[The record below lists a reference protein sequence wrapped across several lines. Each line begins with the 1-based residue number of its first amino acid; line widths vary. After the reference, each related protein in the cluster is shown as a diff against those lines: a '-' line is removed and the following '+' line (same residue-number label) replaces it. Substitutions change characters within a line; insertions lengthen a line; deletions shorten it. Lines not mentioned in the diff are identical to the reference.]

1 MILKDLITDVLDA
14 ADGTEIGKFISK
26 KNPSIKSITRANK
39 DLTMTFPVMVSNT
52 VDPVSAQL
60 VARALERKFVTLTQM
75 LLSAISITSSKD
87 AIDHLKNVHANLDLS
102 SFFDVDDY
110 LAVSEESTA
119 MHIFDADTVKAVYEA
134 FRQERLRAK
143 PVNHLITRPQTPVRP
158 MKEEFGE
165 EYSDS
170 LLTSLGK
177 ARFAKA
183 IDNGEFDPLMK
194 QYGQGKSLGQASRD
208 RERQTRRELD
218 QANKQNADLKNQH
231 DAEIRSLNKKYDDRE
246 ARHHRFA
253 SRALD
258 RYNNLRKT
266 NSNLQSRIDAL
277 SAVRANNLA
286 KITKDQMDYKKAN
299 ELQPTLLQIQFIST
313 NDNNDPITVDAY
325 VGIKSKIY
333 CVDSADIA
341 NHIVSKRSYN
351 FSLYN
356 LIKATSGEIEFW
368 RDFVFAIKK
377 AKIDAVSNTN
387 RGSSS
392 KLWKVLE
399 RRALASKI
407 NRFMSLRNDATAI
420 TTLVVSAYDVEM
432 LRKMEDIDISNSRVA
447 RKLMDDYNLV
457 GIVIVDD
464 STESAKFIFDTG
476 DDEYE
481 PYTFKT
487 LKREDKMDYKQMI
500 QLLAGGR

>member
-1 MILKDLITDVLDA
+1 MILKDLITDVLDV
-14 ADGTEIGKFISK
+14 ADNSEIGKFISK

-39 DLTMTFPVMVSNT
+39 DLTMTFPVMASNT

-60 VARALERKFVTLTQM
+60 VSRALERKFVTLTQM

-87 AIDHLKNVHANLDLS
+87 AIDHLKNVHSNLDLS
-102 SFFDVDDY
+102 SLFDVDDY
-110 LAVSEESTA
+110 LAVSQEATA
-119 MHIFDADTVKAVYEA
+119 NHIFDAAEVKAVYEA
-134 FRQERLRAK
+134 FRQERLHAK
-143 PVNHLITRPQTPVRP
+143 PLNHLRESLMDDMMAKMRQDPNFNANVADAR
-158 MKEEFGE
+158 FNSL
-165 EYSDS
+165 SDED
-170 LLTSLGK
+170 K
-177 ARFAKA
+177 ARAVNLLNTDTATRNRDLTRQNRTLTQQLNDIERNEGRLRRNFTRT
-183 IDNGEFDPLMK
+183 
-194 QYGQGKSLGQASRD
+194 QAQSNRRIND
-208 RERQTRRELD
+208 LRQ
-218 QANKQNADLKNQH
+218 
-231 DAEIRSLNKKYDDRE
+231 
-246 ARHHRFA
+246 
-253 SRALD
+253 
-258 RYNNLRKT
+258 NNT
-266 NSNLQSRIDAL
+266 NLQARLDDIRNNT
-277 SAVRANNLA
+277 RAGLTKLA
-286 KITKDQMDYKKAN
+286 KDQDYKKAN

-325 VGIKSKIY
+325 VGIKTKIY

-377 AKIDAVSNTN
+377 AKIDAVSNTH

-432 LRKMEDIDISNSRVA
+432 LRKMEDIDISDSRVA

>member
-1 MILKDLITDVLDA
+1 MILKDLITDVLDV
-14 ADGTEIGKFISK
+14 ADNSEIGKFISK

-52 VDPVSAQL
+52 VDPASAQL
-60 VARALERKFVTLTQM
+60 VSRALERKFVTLTQM
-75 LLSAISITSSKD
+75 LLSAISITNSKD
-87 AIDHLKNVHANLDLS
+87 AIDHLKNIHANLDLT

-110 LAVSEESTA
+110 LAVSQEATA
-119 MHIFDADTVKAVYEA
+119 NHIFDATEVKAVYEA

-143 PVNHLITRPQTPVRP
+143 PINHLH
-158 MKEEFGE
+158 E
-165 EYSDS
+165 S
-170 LLTSLGK
+170 LMDDMM
-177 ARFAKA
+177 AQMRQ
-183 IDNGEFDPLMK
+183 DPNFNTAV
-194 QYGQGKSLGQASRD
+194 ASN
-208 RERQTRRELD
+208 T
-218 QANKQNADLKNQH
+218 
-231 DAEIRSLNKKYDDRE
+231 
-246 ARHHRFA
+246 F
-253 SRALD
+253 
-258 RYNNLRKT
+258 NNLSDDDKLRAVRMLDT
-266 NSNLQSRIDAL
+266 DTATRNRDLSNQNRDLNQRLRDIERNEGRMRRNFARTQAQSNRRINDLRQSNNNLQSRLDDIRNNT
-277 SAVRANNLA
+277 RAGLTKLA
-286 KITKDQMDYKKAN
+286 KDQDYKKAN

-325 VGIKSKIY
+325 VGIKTKIY

-377 AKIDAVSNTN
+377 AKIDAVSNTH

-407 NRFMSLRNDATAI
+407 NRFMSARNDATAI
-420 TTLVVSAYDVEM
+420 TTLMVSAYDVEM
-432 LRKMEDIDISNSRVA
+432 LRKMEDIDISDSRVA

-464 STESAKFIFDTG
+464 STESAKIIFDTG

-487 LKREDKMDYKQMI
+487 LKRDDKMDYKQMI
-500 QLLAGGR
+500 QLLAGGK

>member
-87 AIDHLKNVHANLDLS
+87 AIDHLKNIHANLDLS

-110 LAVSEESTA
+110 LAVSEEATT

-143 PVNHLITRPQTPVRP
+143 PINHLITKPQPPVRP

-165 EYSDS
+165 EYSDH
-170 LLTSLGK
+170 LLDFLGRGKMAKDLADGKYDFK
-177 ARFAKA
+177 AYA
-183 IDNGEFDPLMK
+183 
-194 QYGQGKSLGQASRD
+194 QGKSVLQQTTYAKHKAEHERDAAQQRANDNDERARRIVQAGSRRYNRMRNSRD
-208 RERQTRRELD
+208 AL
-218 QANKQNADLKNQH
+218 QARVDDL
-231 DAEIRSLNKKYDDRE
+231 
-246 ARHHRFA
+246 
-253 SRALD
+253 
-258 RYNNLRKT
+258 T
-266 NSNLQSRIDAL
+266 
-277 SAVRANNLA
+277 AVRANNLA
-286 KITKDQMDYKKAN
+286 RVTKDQMDYKKAN

>member
-1 MILKDLITDVLDA
+1 MILKDLITDVLDV
-14 ADGTEIGKFISK
+14 ADNSEIGKFISK

-39 DLTMTFPVMVSNT
+39 DLTMTFPVMASNT
-52 VDPVSAQL
+52 VDPASAQL
-60 VARALERKFVTLTQM
+60 VSRALERKFVTLTQM

-87 AIDHLKNVHANLDLS
+87 AIDHLKNVHSNLDLS
-102 SFFDVDDY
+102 SLFDVDDY
-110 LAVSEESTA
+110 LAVSQEATA
-119 MHIFDADTVKAVYEA
+119 NHIFDAAEIKAVYEA
-134 FRQERLRAK
+134 FRQERLHAK
-143 PVNHLITRPQTPVRP
+143 PLNHLHEFLSKDVTDAIASQPRYSGNLASRKFNDLSDEDKVRA
-158 MKEEFGE
+158 MNYYGSDTVSRNKEL
-165 EYSDS
+165 S
-170 LLTSLGK
+170 
-177 ARFAKA
+177 RQ
-183 IDNGEFDPLMK
+183 N
-194 QYGQGKSLGQASRD
+194 KSLAQQLKDIERD
-208 RERQTRRELD
+208 NSKLS
-218 QANKQNADLKNQH
+218 N
-231 DAEIRSLNKKYDDRE
+231 S
-246 ARHHRFA
+246 
-253 SRALD
+253 
-258 RYNNLRKT
+258 
-266 NSNLQSRIDAL
+266 NSNLQSRLDDI
-277 SAVRANNLA
+277 RNNARVGLVKLA
-286 KITKDQMDYKKAN
+286 KDQDYKKAN

-325 VGIKSKIY
+325 VGIKTKIY

-377 AKIDAVSNTN
+377 AKIDAVSNTH

-407 NRFMSLRNDATAI
+407 NRFMSARNDATAI
-420 TTLVVSAYDVEM
+420 TTLMVSAYDVEM
-432 LRKMEDIDISNSRVA
+432 LRKMEDIDISDSRVA

-464 STESAKFIFDTG
+464 STESAKIIFDTG

-487 LKREDKMDYKQMI
+487 LKRDDKMDYKQMI

>member
-14 ADGTEIGKFISK
+14 ADGTEVGKFISK

-87 AIDHLKNVHANLDLS
+87 AIDHLKNIHANLDLS

-110 LAVSEESTA
+110 LAVSEEATA
-119 MHIFDADTVKAVYEA
+119 MHIFDAETVKAVYEA

-143 PVNHLITRPQTPVRP
+143 PLNHLH
-158 MKEEFGE
+158 EFLSKDVTDAIAKQPGVANNLAVKQWN
-165 EYSDS
+165 D
-170 LLTSLGK
+170 LDDDGK
-177 ARFAKA
+177 ARVMRYYNSPTVTKNKEYEKKLRAADQEKNRLTSNFAK
-183 IDNGEFDPLMK
+183 
-194 QYGQGKSLGQASRD
+194 
-208 RERQTRRELD
+208 
-218 QANKQNADLKNQH
+218 
-231 DAEIRSLNKKYDDRE
+231 
-246 ARHHRFA
+246 
-253 SRALD
+253 SRAMQN
-258 RYNNLRKT
+258 RKMNNIQAA
-266 NSNLQSRIDAL
+266 NDALQARIDDL
-277 SAVRANNLA
+277 TAVRANRIS
-286 KITKDQMDYKKAN
+286 KVTKDQMDYKKAN

-333 CVDSADIA
+333 CVDSTDIA

>member
-1 MILKDLITDVLDA
+1 MILKDLITDVLDV
-14 ADGTEIGKFISK
+14 ADNSEIGKFISK

-52 VDPVSAQL
+52 VDPASAQL
-60 VARALERKFVTLTQM
+60 VSRALERKFVTLTQM

-87 AIDHLKNVHANLDLS
+87 AIDHLKNVHSNLDLS
-102 SFFDVDDY
+102 SLFDVDDY
-110 LAVSEESTA
+110 LAVSQEATA
-119 MHIFDADTVKAVYEA
+119 NHIFDAAEIKAVYET

-143 PVNHLITRPQTPVRP
+143 PLSHLHEFLSKDITDAIARQPRVAGNIANR
-158 MKEEFGE
+158 KFNDL
-165 EYSDS
+165 SDED
-170 LLTSLGK
+170 K
-177 ARFAKA
+177 ARAMNYYGSDTVTRNKA
-183 IDNGEFDPLMK
+183 LEK
-194 QYGQGKSLGQASRD
+194 QNKSLTQQLKD
-208 RERQTRRELD
+208 IER
-218 QANKQNADLKNQH
+218 ANSK
-231 DAEIRSLNKKYDDRE
+231 LNN
-246 ARHHRFA
+246 
-253 SRALD
+253 S
-258 RYNNLRKT
+258 
-266 NSNLQSRIDAL
+266 NSNLQSRLDDIRNN
-277 SAVRANNLA
+277 SRAGLV
-286 KITKDQMDYKKAN
+286 KLGKDQDYKKTN

-325 VGIKSKIY
+325 VGIKTKIY

-407 NRFMSLRNDATAI
+407 NRFMSARNDATAI
-420 TTLVVSAYDVEM
+420 TTLMMSAYDVEM
-432 LRKMEDIDISNSRVA
+432 LRKMEDIDISDSRVA

-464 STESAKFIFDTG
+464 STESAKIIFDTG

-487 LKREDKMDYKQMI
+487 LKRDDKVDYKQMI
-500 QLLAGGR
+500 QLLAGGK

>member
-87 AIDHLKNVHANLDLS
+87 AIDHLKNIHANLDLS

-110 LAVSEESTA
+110 LAVSEEATA

-143 PVNHLITRPQTPVRP
+143 PINHLNTKPQLPTRP

-165 EYSDS
+165 EYPDS
-170 LLTSLGK
+170 LLDFLGRGK
-177 ARFAKA
+177 MAKDLA
-183 IDNGEFDPLMK
+183 DGKYDFKP
-194 QYGQGKSLGQASRD
+194 YAQGKSVIQKATYAQHRAEHERDAAQQQAADNDERARRIVQAGSRRYNRMRQSRD
-208 RERQTRRELD
+208 NLQTRV
-218 QANKQNADLKNQH
+218 
-231 DAEIRSLNKKYDDRE
+231 
-246 ARHHRFA
+246 
-253 SRALD
+253 
-258 RYNNLRKT
+258 
-266 NSNLQSRIDAL
+266 DAL
-277 SAVRANNLA
+277 TNVRTSGISYLA
-286 KITKDQMDYKKAN
+286 KDQDYKKSN

-313 NDNNDPITVDAY
+313 NENNDPIKVDAY

-464 STESAKFIFDTG
+464 SNESAKFIFDTG

-487 LKREDKMDYKQMI
+487 LKRDDKMDYKQMI

>member
-14 ADGTEIGKFISK
+14 ADNTEVGKFISK
-26 KNPSIKSITRANK
+26 KNPSIKSIRANK

-52 VDPVSAQL
+52 VDPASAQL
-60 VARALERKFVTLTQM
+60 VSRALERKFVTLTQM

-87 AIDHLKNVHANLDLS
+87 AIDHLKNIHSNLDLS
-102 SFFDVDDY
+102 SLFDVDDY
-110 LAVSEESTA
+110 LAVSQEATA
-119 MHIFDADTVKAVYEA
+119 NHIFDAAEIKAVYEA

-143 PVNHLITRPQTPVRP
+143 PLNHLH
-158 MKEEFGE
+158 EFLSKDVTDAIAKQPGVAKNLSIKQWNGL
-165 EYSDS
+165 SDDD
-170 LLTSLGK
+170 K
-177 ARFAKA
+177 ARVMRHY
-183 IDNGEFDPLMK
+183 NSPTVT
-194 QYGQGKSLGQASRD
+194 QNRD
-208 RERQTRRELD
+208 LERQLRAAD
-218 QANKQNADLKNQH
+218 QERNRLTNNF
-231 DAEIRSLNKKYDDRE
+231 
-246 ARHHRFA
+246 AR
-253 SRALD
+253 SRAMQNRRINAVQAD
-258 RYNNLRKT
+258 NDA
-266 NSNLQSRIDAL
+266 LQARIDDL
-277 SAVRANNLA
+277 TAVRTNGISHLA
-286 KITKDQMDYKKAN
+286 KDQDYKKAN

-325 VGIKSKIY
+325 VGIKTKIY
-333 CVDSADIA
+333 CVDSADIV

-377 AKIDAVSNTN
+377 AKIDAVSNTH

-407 NRFMSLRNDATAI
+407 NRFMSARNDATAI
-420 TTLVVSAYDVEM
+420 TTLMVSAYDVEM
-432 LRKMEDIDISNSRVA
+432 LRKMEDIDISDSRVA

-464 STESAKFIFDTG
+464 STESAKIIFDTG

-487 LKREDKMDYKQMI
+487 LKRDDKMDYKQMI
-500 QLLAGGR
+500 QLLAGGK

>member
-87 AIDHLKNVHANLDLS
+87 AIDHLKNIHANLDLS

-110 LAVSEESTA
+110 LTVSEEATA

-143 PVNHLITRPQTPVRP
+143 PLNHLH
-158 MKEEFGE
+158 EFL
-165 EYSDS
+165 SKDVTDS
-170 LLTSLGK
+170 IAKQPGVAKNLLVKQWNDVKDDEDKARIMRYYNSPTVTQNKDYERRLRAADQEKNRLTSN
-177 ARFAKA
+177 FAK
-183 IDNGEFDPLMK
+183 
-194 QYGQGKSLGQASRD
+194 
-208 RERQTRRELD
+208 
-218 QANKQNADLKNQH
+218 
-231 DAEIRSLNKKYDDRE
+231 
-246 ARHHRFA
+246 
-253 SRALD
+253 SRAMQN
-258 RYNNLRKT
+258 RKMNNIQAA
-266 NSNLQSRIDAL
+266 NDALQARIDDL
-277 SAVRANNLA
+277 TAVRAN
-286 KITKDQMDYKKAN
+286 KISKVTKDQMDYKKAN

>member
-14 ADGTEIGKFISK
+14 ADGTEVGKFISK

-52 VDPVSAQL
+52 VDPASAQL
-60 VARALERKFVTLTQM
+60 VSRALERKFVTLTQM
-75 LLSAISITSSKD
+75 LLSAISITNSKD
-87 AIDHLKNVHANLDLS
+87 AIDHLKNIHANLDLT

-110 LAVSEESTA
+110 LAVSQEATVN
-119 MHIFDADTVKAVYEA
+119 HIFDATEVKAVYEA

-143 PVNHLITRPQTPVRP
+143 PINHLH
-158 MKEEFGE
+158 E
-165 EYSDS
+165 S
-170 LLTSLGK
+170 LMDDMM
-177 ARFAKA
+177 AQMRQ
-183 IDNGEFDPLMK
+183 DPNFNTAV
-194 QYGQGKSLGQASRD
+194 ASN
-208 RERQTRRELD
+208 T
-218 QANKQNADLKNQH
+218 
-231 DAEIRSLNKKYDDRE
+231 
-246 ARHHRFA
+246 F
-253 SRALD
+253 
-258 RYNNLRKT
+258 NNLSDDDKLRAVRMLDT
-266 NSNLQSRIDAL
+266 DTATRNRDLSNQNRDLNQRLRDIERNEGRMRRNFARTQAQSNRRINDLRQSNNNLQSRLDDIRNNT
-277 SAVRANNLA
+277 RAGLA
-286 KITKDQMDYKKAN
+286 KLGKDQDYKKAN

-325 VGIKSKIY
+325 VGIKTKIY

-407 NRFMSLRNDATAI
+407 NRFMSARNDATAI
-420 TTLVVSAYDVEM
+420 TTLMVSAYDVEM
-432 LRKMEDIDISNSRVA
+432 LRKMEDIDISDSRVA

-464 STESAKFIFDTG
+464 STESAKIIFDTG

-487 LKREDKMDYKQMI
+487 LKRDDKMDYKQMI
-500 QLLAGGR
+500 QLLAGGK

>member
-110 LAVSEESTA
+110 LAVSEEATA

-143 PVNHLITRPQTPVRP
+143 PINHLNTKPQTPVRP

-165 EYSDS
+165 EYPDS
-170 LLTSLGK
+170 LLDFLGRGKMAKDLADGKYDFK
-177 ARFAKA
+177 AYA
-183 IDNGEFDPLMK
+183 
-194 QYGQGKSLGQASRD
+194 QGKSVLQQATYAKHKAEHERDAAQQRANDNDERARRIVQAGSRRYNRMRNSRD
-208 RERQTRRELD
+208 
-218 QANKQNADLKNQH
+218 A
-231 DAEIRSLNKKYDDRE
+231 
-246 ARHHRFA
+246 
-253 SRALD
+253 
-258 RYNNLRKT
+258 
-266 NSNLQSRIDAL
+266 LQSRIDDL
-277 SAVRANNLA
+277 TAVRANNLA
-286 KITKDQMDYKKAN
+286 RVTKDQMDYKKAN

-487 LKREDKMDYKQMI
+487 LKREDKLDYKQMI

>member
-14 ADGTEIGKFISK
+14 ADGTEVDKFISK

-39 DLTMTFPVMVSNT
+39 DLTMTFPVMASNT
-52 VDPVSAQL
+52 VDPASAQL
-60 VARALERKFVTLTQM
+60 VSRALERKFVTLTQM

-87 AIDHLKNVHANLDLS
+87 AIDHLKNVHSNLDLS
-102 SFFDVDDY
+102 SLFDVDDY
-110 LAVSEESTA
+110 LAVSQEATA
-119 MHIFDADTVKAVYEA
+119 NHIFDAAEVKAVYEA
-134 FRQERLRAK
+134 FRQERLQAK
-143 PVNHLITRPQTPVRP
+143 PINHLHESLMDDMMARMRQDPKFNANVADAR
-158 MKEEFGE
+158 FNNL
-165 EYSDS
+165 SDDD
-170 LLTSLGK
+170 K
-177 ARFAKA
+177 ARAVNLLNTDTA
-183 IDNGEFDPLMK
+183 TRN
-194 QYGQGKSLGQASRD
+194 RD
-208 RERQTRRELD
+208 LTRQ
-218 QANKQNADLKNQH
+218 N
-231 DAEIRSLNKKYDDRE
+231 RSLAQQLNDIERNE
-246 ARHHRFA
+246 GRMRRNFARTQSQSNR
-253 SRALD
+253 RIND
-258 RYNNLRKT
+258 LRQS
-266 NSNLQSRIDAL
+266 NDNLQARLDDIRNNT
-277 SAVRANNLA
+277 RASLTKLA
-286 KITKDQMDYKKAN
+286 KDQDYKKAN

-325 VGIKSKIY
+325 VGIKTKIY

-377 AKIDAVSNTN
+377 AKIDAVSNTH

-407 NRFMSLRNDATAI
+407 NRFMSARNDATAI
-420 TTLVVSAYDVEM
+420 TTLMVSAYDVEM
-432 LRKMEDIDISNSRVA
+432 LRKMEDIDISDSRVA

-464 STESAKFIFDTG
+464 STESAKIIFDTG

-487 LKREDKMDYKQMI
+487 LKRDDKMDYKQMI
-500 QLLAGGR
+500 QLLAGGK

>member
-14 ADGTEIGKFISK
+14 ADGTEVGKFISK

-52 VDPVSAQL
+52 VDPASAQL
-60 VARALERKFVTLTQM
+60 VSRALERKFVTLTQM

-87 AIDHLKNVHANLDLS
+87 AIDHLKNVHSNLDLS
-102 SFFDVDDY
+102 SLFDVDDY
-110 LAVSEESTA
+110 LAVSQEATA
-119 MHIFDADTVKAVYEA
+119 NHIFDAAEVKAVYEA
-134 FRQERLRAK
+134 FRQERLHVK
-143 PVNHLITRPQTPVRP
+143 PINHLCESLMDDMMDRMRQDPKFNANIADAR
-158 MKEEFGE
+158 FNNL
-165 EYSDS
+165 SDED
-170 LLTSLGK
+170 K
-177 ARFAKA
+177 ARAVNLLNTDTATRNRDLTRQNRTLTQQLNDIERNEGRMRRNFARTQSQSNRR
-183 IDNGEFDPLMK
+183 INDL
-194 QYGQGKSLGQASRD
+194 
-208 RERQTRRELD
+208 RQSND
-218 QANKQNADLKNQH
+218 
-231 DAEIRSLNKKYDDRE
+231 
-246 ARHHRFA
+246 
-253 SRALD
+253 
-258 RYNNLRKT
+258 
-266 NSNLQSRIDAL
+266 NLQSRLDDIRNNT
-277 SAVRANNLA
+277 RAGLTKLA
-286 KITKDQMDYKKAN
+286 KDQDYKKAN

-325 VGIKSKIY
+325 VGIKTKIY

-377 AKIDAVSNTN
+377 AKIDAVSNTH

-407 NRFMSLRNDATAI
+407 NRFMSARNDATAI
-420 TTLVVSAYDVEM
+420 TTLMVSAYDVEM
-432 LRKMEDIDISNSRVA
+432 LRKMEDIDISDSRVA

-464 STESAKFIFDTG
+464 STESAKIIFDTG

-487 LKREDKMDYKQMI
+487 LKRDDKMDYKQMI
-500 QLLAGGR
+500 QLLAGGK

>member
-14 ADGTEIGKFISK
+14 ADGTEIGKFVSK

-110 LAVSEESTA
+110 LAVSEEATA

-143 PVNHLITRPQTPVRP
+143 PINHLRESLMDDMMAQMRQNSDFNTAVANNRFNNLSDDDKLRAVRLIDTDTATRNRDLQNQNRDLTHQVR
-158 MKEEFGE
+158 
-165 EYSDS
+165 
-170 LLTSLGK
+170 
-177 ARFAKA
+177 
-183 IDNGEFDPLMK
+183 
-194 QYGQGKSLGQASRD
+194 
-208 RERQTRRELD
+208 
-218 QANKQNADLKNQH
+218 DLKGN
-231 DAEIRSLNKKYDDRE
+231 E
-246 ARHHRFA
+246 ARMRGNFTRNQRRMNDRM
-253 SRALD
+253 RALQQS
-258 RYNNLRKT
+258 NN
-266 NSNLQSRIDAL
+266 NLQSRLDDMRNNT
-277 SAVRANNLA
+277 RAGLA
-286 KITKDQMDYKKAN
+286 NVSKDQMDYKKAN
-299 ELQPTLLQIQFIST
+299 ELQPTLLKIQFIST

>member
-1 MILKDLITDVLDA
+1 MILKDLITDVLDV
-14 ADGTEIGKFISK
+14 ADNSEIGKFISK

-52 VDPVSAQL
+52 VDPASAQL
-60 VARALERKFVTLTQM
+60 VSRALERKFVTLTQM

-87 AIDHLKNVHANLDLS
+87 AIDHLKNVHSNLDLS
-102 SFFDVDDY
+102 SLFDVDDY
-110 LAVSEESTA
+110 LAISQEATA
-119 MHIFDADTVKAVYEA
+119 NHIFDAAEVKAVYEA
-134 FRQERLRAK
+134 FRQERLHAK
-143 PVNHLITRPQTPVRP
+143 PINHLHESLMDDMMDRMRQDPKFNANVADAR
-158 MKEEFGE
+158 FNNL
-165 EYSDS
+165 SDDD
-170 LLTSLGK
+170 K
-177 ARFAKA
+177 ARAVNLLNTDTATRNRDLTRQNRTLTQQLNDIERNEGRMRRNFARTQSQSNRR
-183 IDNGEFDPLMK
+183 INDL
-194 QYGQGKSLGQASRD
+194 
-208 RERQTRRELD
+208 RQSND
-218 QANKQNADLKNQH
+218 
-231 DAEIRSLNKKYDDRE
+231 
-246 ARHHRFA
+246 
-253 SRALD
+253 
-258 RYNNLRKT
+258 
-266 NSNLQSRIDAL
+266 NLQSRLDDIRNNT
-277 SAVRANNLA
+277 RAGLTKLA
-286 KITKDQMDYKKAN
+286 KDQDYKKAN

-325 VGIKSKIY
+325 VGIKTKIY

-407 NRFMSLRNDATAI
+407 NRFMSARNDATAI
-420 TTLVVSAYDVEM
+420 TTLMVSAYDVEM
-432 LRKMEDIDISNSRVA
+432 LRKMEDIDISDSRVA

-464 STESAKFIFDTG
+464 STESAKIIFDTG

-487 LKREDKMDYKQMI
+487 LKRDDKMDYKQMI
-500 QLLAGGR
+500 QLLAGGK

>member
-52 VDPVSAQL
+52 VDPASAQL
-60 VARALERKFVTLTQM
+60 VSRALERKFVTLTQM

-87 AIDHLKNVHANLDLS
+87 AIDHLKNIHSNLDLTS
-102 SFFDVDDY
+102 LFDVDDY
-110 LAVSEESTA
+110 LAVSQEATA
-119 MHIFDADTVKAVYEA
+119 NHIFDAAEIKAVYEA

-143 PVNHLITRPQTPVRP
+143 PLNHLH
-158 MKEEFGE
+158 EFLSKDVTDAIAKQPGVAKNLSIKQWNGL
-165 EYSDS
+165 SDDD
-170 LLTSLGK
+170 K
-177 ARFAKA
+177 ARVMRHY
-183 IDNGEFDPLMK
+183 NSPTVT
-194 QYGQGKSLGQASRD
+194 QNRD
-208 RERQTRRELD
+208 LERQLRAAD
-218 QANKQNADLKNQH
+218 QERNRLTNNF
-231 DAEIRSLNKKYDDRE
+231 
-246 ARHHRFA
+246 AR
-253 SRALD
+253 SRAMQNRRINAVQAD
-258 RYNNLRKT
+258 NDI
-266 NSNLQSRIDAL
+266 LQARIDDL
-277 SAVRANNLA
+277 TAVRTNGISHLA
-286 KITKDQMDYKKAN
+286 KDQDYKKAN

-325 VGIKSKIY
+325 VGIKTKIY

-377 AKIDAVSNTN
+377 AKIDAVSNTH

-407 NRFMSLRNDATAI
+407 NRFMSARNDATAI
-420 TTLVVSAYDVEM
+420 TTLMVSAYDVEM
-432 LRKMEDIDISNSRVA
+432 LRKMEDIDISDSRVA

-464 STESAKFIFDTG
+464 STESAKIIFDTG

-487 LKREDKMDYKQMI
+487 LKRDDKIDYKQMI
-500 QLLAGGR
+500 QLLAGGK

>member
-14 ADGTEIGKFISK
+14 ADGTEVGKFISK

-52 VDPVSAQL
+52 VDPASAQL
-60 VARALERKFVTLTQM
+60 VSRALERKFVTLTQM

-87 AIDHLKNVHANLDLS
+87 AIDHLKNVHSNLDLS
-102 SFFDVDDY
+102 SLFDVDDY
-110 LAVSEESTA
+110 LAVSQEATA
-119 MHIFDADTVKAVYEA
+119 NHIFDATEIKAVYES

-143 PVNHLITRPQTPVRP
+143 PLNHLH
-158 MKEEFGE
+158 EFLSKDVTDAIAKQPGVAKNLSIKHWNGL
-165 EYSDS
+165 SDDD
-170 LLTSLGK
+170 K
-177 ARFAKA
+177 ARVMRHYNSPTVTQNK
-183 IDNGEFDPLMK
+183 DL
-194 QYGQGKSLGQASRD
+194 
-208 RERQTRRELD
+208 ERQLRAAD
-218 QANKQNADLKNQH
+218 QERNRLTNNF
-231 DAEIRSLNKKYDDRE
+231 
-246 ARHHRFA
+246 AR
-253 SRALD
+253 SRAMQNRRINAVQAD
-258 RYNNLRKT
+258 NDA
-266 NSNLQSRIDAL
+266 LQARIDDL
-277 SAVRANNLA
+277 TAVRTNGISHLA
-286 KITKDQMDYKKAN
+286 KDQDYKKAN

-325 VGIKSKIY
+325 VGIKTKIY

-377 AKIDAVSNTN
+377 AKIDAVSNTH

-407 NRFMSLRNDATAI
+407 NRFMSARNDATAI
-420 TTLVVSAYDVEM
+420 TTLMVSAYDVEM
-432 LRKMEDIDISNSRVA
+432 LRKMEDIDISDSRVA

-464 STESAKFIFDTG
+464 STESAKIIFDTG

-487 LKREDKMDYKQMI
+487 LKRDDKMDYKQMI
-500 QLLAGGR
+500 QLLAGGK

>member
-14 ADGTEIGKFISK
+14 ADGTEVGKFISK

-39 DLTMTFPVMVSNT
+39 DLTMTFPVMASNT
-52 VDPVSAQL
+52 VDPASAQL
-60 VARALERKFVTLTQM
+60 VSRALERKFVTLTQM

-87 AIDHLKNVHANLDLS
+87 AIDHLKNVHSNLDLS
-102 SFFDVDDY
+102 SLFDVDDY
-110 LAVSEESTA
+110 LAVSQEATA
-119 MHIFDADTVKAVYEA
+119 NHIFDAAEIKAVYEA
-134 FRQERLRAK
+134 FRQERLHAK
-143 PVNHLITRPQTPVRP
+143 PINHLRESLMDDMMDRMRQDPKFNANIADAR
-158 MKEEFGE
+158 FNNL
-165 EYSDS
+165 SDED
-170 LLTSLGK
+170 K
-177 ARFAKA
+177 ARVMRHYNSPTVTRNK
-183 IDNGEFDPLMK
+183 DL
-194 QYGQGKSLGQASRD
+194 
-208 RERQTRRELD
+208 ERQLRAAD
-218 QANKQNADLKNQH
+218 QERNRLTNNF
-231 DAEIRSLNKKYDDRE
+231 
-246 ARHHRFA
+246 AR
-253 SRALD
+253 SRAMQNRRINAVQAD
-258 RYNNLRKT
+258 NDA
-266 NSNLQSRIDAL
+266 LQARIDDL
-277 SAVRANNLA
+277 TAVRTNGISHLA
-286 KITKDQMDYKKAN
+286 KDQDYKKAN

-325 VGIKSKIY
+325 VGIKTKIY

-407 NRFMSLRNDATAI
+407 NRFMSARNDATAI
-420 TTLVVSAYDVEM
+420 TTLMVSAYDVEM
-432 LRKMEDIDISNSRVA
+432 LRKMEDIDISDSRVA

-464 STESAKFIFDTG
+464 STESAKIIFDTG

-487 LKREDKMDYKQMI
+487 LKRDDKMDYKQMI
-500 QLLAGGR
+500 QLLAGGK

>member
-14 ADGTEIGKFISK
+14 ADGTEVGKFISK

-52 VDPVSAQL
+52 VDPASAQL
-60 VARALERKFVTLTQM
+60 VSRALERKFVTLTQM

-87 AIDHLKNVHANLDLS
+87 AIDHLKNIHSNLDLTS
-102 SFFDVDDY
+102 LFDVDDY
-110 LAVSEESTA
+110 LAVSQEATA
-119 MHIFDADTVKAVYEA
+119 NHIFDTAKVKAVYEA

-143 PVNHLITRPQTPVRP
+143 PLNHLH
-158 MKEEFGE
+158 EFLSKDVTDAIAKQPGVAKNLNIKQWNGL
-165 EYSDS
+165 SDDD
-170 LLTSLGK
+170 K
-177 ARFAKA
+177 ARVMRHY
-183 IDNGEFDPLMK
+183 NSPTVT
-194 QYGQGKSLGQASRD
+194 QNRD
-208 RERQTRRELD
+208 LERQLRAAD
-218 QANKQNADLKNQH
+218 QERNRLTNNF
-231 DAEIRSLNKKYDDRE
+231 
-246 ARHHRFA
+246 AR
-253 SRALD
+253 SRAMQNRRINAVQADND
-258 RYNNLRKT
+258 R
-266 NSNLQSRIDAL
+266 LQARIDDL
-277 SAVRANNLA
+277 TAVRTNGISHLA
-286 KITKDQMDYKKAN
+286 KDQDYKKSN

-325 VGIKSKIY
+325 VGIKTKIY

-407 NRFMSLRNDATAI
+407 NRFMSARNDATAI
-420 TTLVVSAYDVEM
+420 TTLMVSAYDVEM
-432 LRKMEDIDISNSRVA
+432 LRKMEDIDISDSRVA

-464 STESAKFIFDTG
+464 STESAKIIFDTG

-487 LKREDKMDYKQMI
+487 LKRDDKMDYKQMI
-500 QLLAGGR
+500 QLLAGGK

>member
-14 ADGTEIGKFISK
+14 ADGTEIGKFVSK

-110 LAVSEESTA
+110 LAVSEEATA

-143 PVNHLITRPQTPVRP
+143 PINHLRESLMDDMMAQMRQNSDFNTAVANNRFNNLSDDDKLRAVRLIDTDTATRNRDLQNQNRDLTHQVR
-158 MKEEFGE
+158 
-165 EYSDS
+165 
-170 LLTSLGK
+170 
-177 ARFAKA
+177 
-183 IDNGEFDPLMK
+183 
-194 QYGQGKSLGQASRD
+194 
-208 RERQTRRELD
+208 
-218 QANKQNADLKNQH
+218 DLKGN
-231 DAEIRSLNKKYDDRE
+231 E
-246 ARHHRFA
+246 ARMRGNFTRNQRRMNDRM
-253 SRALD
+253 RALQQS
-258 RYNNLRKT
+258 NN
-266 NSNLQSRIDAL
+266 NLQSRLDDMRNNT
-277 SAVRANNLA
+277 RAGLA
-286 KITKDQMDYKKAN
+286 NVSKDQMDYKKAN
-299 ELQPTLLQIQFIST
+299 ELQPTLLKIQFIST

-487 LKREDKMDYKQMI
+487 LKREDKIDYKQMI

>member
-87 AIDHLKNVHANLDLS
+87 AIDHLKNIHANLDLS
-102 SFFDVDDY
+102 SFFNVDDY
-110 LAVSEESTA
+110 LAVSEEATA

-134 FRQERLRAK
+134 FRQERLHAK
-143 PVNHLITRPQTPVRP
+143 PLNHLHEFLSKDVTDAIAKQPGVANNLAVKQWNDLSDDDKARV
-158 MKEEFGE
+158 MKHYNSPTVTQNRDYERRLRAADQEKNR
-165 EYSDS
+165 
-170 LLTSLGK
+170 LTSN
-177 ARFAKA
+177 FAK
-183 IDNGEFDPLMK
+183 
-194 QYGQGKSLGQASRD
+194 
-208 RERQTRRELD
+208 
-218 QANKQNADLKNQH
+218 
-231 DAEIRSLNKKYDDRE
+231 
-246 ARHHRFA
+246 
-253 SRALD
+253 SRAMQN
-258 RYNNLRKT
+258 RKMNNIQAA
-266 NSNLQSRIDAL
+266 NDALQARIDDL
-277 SAVRANNLA
+277 TAVRAN
-286 KITKDQMDYKKAN
+286 KISKVTKDQMDYKKAN

>member
-14 ADGTEIGKFISK
+14 ADGTEVGKFISK

-52 VDPVSAQL
+52 VDPASAQL
-60 VARALERKFVTLTQM
+60 VSRALERKFVTLTQM
-75 LLSAISITSSKD
+75 LLSAISITNSKD
-87 AIDHLKNVHANLDLS
+87 AIDHLKNIHANLDLT

-110 LAVSEESTA
+110 LAVSQEATA
-119 MHIFDADTVKAVYEA
+119 NHIFDATEVKAVYEA

-143 PVNHLITRPQTPVRP
+143 PINHLH
-158 MKEEFGE
+158 E
-165 EYSDS
+165 S
-170 LLTSLGK
+170 LMDDMM
-177 ARFAKA
+177 AQMRQ
-183 IDNGEFDPLMK
+183 DPNFNTAV
-194 QYGQGKSLGQASRD
+194 ASN
-208 RERQTRRELD
+208 T
-218 QANKQNADLKNQH
+218 
-231 DAEIRSLNKKYDDRE
+231 
-246 ARHHRFA
+246 F
-253 SRALD
+253 
-258 RYNNLRKT
+258 NNLSDDDKLRAVRMLDTDTATRNKDLSNQNRDLNQRLRDIERNEGRMRRNFART
-266 NSNLQSRIDAL
+266 QAQSNRRINDLRQSNNNLQSRLDDIRNNT
-277 SAVRANNLA
+277 RAGLA
-286 KITKDQMDYKKAN
+286 KLGKDQDYKKAN

-325 VGIKSKIY
+325 VGIKTKIY

-377 AKIDAVSNTN
+377 AKIDAVSNTH

-407 NRFMSLRNDATAI
+407 NRFMSARNDATAI
-420 TTLVVSAYDVEM
+420 TTLMMSAYDVEM
-432 LRKMEDIDISNSRVA
+432 LRKMEDIDISDSRVA

-464 STESAKFIFDTG
+464 STESAKIIFDTG

-487 LKREDKMDYKQMI
+487 LKRDDKMDYKQMI
-500 QLLAGGR
+500 QLLAGGK

>member
-87 AIDHLKNVHANLDLS
+87 AIDHLKNIHANLDLS
-102 SFFDVDDY
+102 SFFDIDDY
-110 LAVSEESTA
+110 LAVSEEATA

-143 PVNHLITRPQTPVRP
+143 PLNHLH
-158 MKEEFGE
+158 EFLSKDVTDAIAKQPGVANNLAIKQWNNL
-165 EYSDS
+165 SDND
-170 LLTSLGK
+170 K
-177 ARFAKA
+177 ARV
-183 IDNGEFDPLMK
+183 MK
-194 QYGQGKSLGQASRD
+194 HYNSPTVTQNRDLERQLRAANQERD
-208 RERQTRRELD
+208 RLT
-218 QANKQNADLKNQH
+218 NNF
-231 DAEIRSLNKKYDDRE
+231 
-246 ARHHRFA
+246 AR
-253 SRALD
+253 SRAMQNRRMND
-258 RYNNLRKT
+258 IQAANNA
-266 NSNLQSRIDAL
+266 LQSRIDDL
-277 SAVRANNLA
+277 TAVRAN
-286 KITKDQMDYKKAN
+286 KISKVTKDQMDYKKAN

>member
-87 AIDHLKNVHANLDLS
+87 AIDHLKNVHSNLDLS
-102 SFFDVDDY
+102 GLFDVDDY
-110 LAVSEESTA
+110 LAVSQEATA
-119 MHIFDADTVKAVYEA
+119 NHIFDATEIKAVYEA

-143 PVNHLITRPQTPVRP
+143 PLNHLH
-158 MKEEFGE
+158 EFLSKDVTDAIAKQPNVAKNLNIKQWNGL
-165 EYSDS
+165 SDDD
-170 LLTSLGK
+170 K
-177 ARFAKA
+177 ARVMRHYNSPTVTQNK
-183 IDNGEFDPLMK
+183 DL
-194 QYGQGKSLGQASRD
+194 
-208 RERQTRRELD
+208 ERQLRAAD
-218 QANKQNADLKNQH
+218 QERNRLTNNF
-231 DAEIRSLNKKYDDRE
+231 
-246 ARHHRFA
+246 AR
-253 SRALD
+253 SRAMQNRRINAVQAD
-258 RYNNLRKT
+258 NDA
-266 NSNLQSRIDAL
+266 LQARIDDL
-277 SAVRANNLA
+277 TAVRTNGISHLA
-286 KITKDQMDYKKAN
+286 KDQDYKKAN

-325 VGIKSKIY
+325 VGIKTKIY

-377 AKIDAVSNTN
+377 AKIDAVSNTH

-407 NRFMSLRNDATAI
+407 NRFMSARNDATAI
-420 TTLVVSAYDVEM
+420 TTLMVSAYDVEM
-432 LRKMEDIDISNSRVA
+432 LRKMEDIDISDSRVA

-464 STESAKFIFDTG
+464 STESAKIIFDTG

-487 LKREDKMDYKQMI
+487 LKRDDKMDYKQMI
-500 QLLAGGR
+500 QLLAGGK

>member
-87 AIDHLKNVHANLDLS
+87 AIDHLKNIHANLDLS

-110 LAVSEESTA
+110 LAVSEEATA
-119 MHIFDADTVKAVYEA
+119 MHIFDAETVKAVYEA

-143 PVNHLITRPQTPVRP
+143 PLNHLHEFLSKDVTDAIAKQPGVANNLAIKQWNDLSDDDKARV
-158 MKEEFGE
+158 MKHYNSPTVTQNRDYERRLRAADQEKNR
-165 EYSDS
+165 
-170 LLTSLGK
+170 LTSN
-177 ARFAKA
+177 FAK
-183 IDNGEFDPLMK
+183 
-194 QYGQGKSLGQASRD
+194 
-208 RERQTRRELD
+208 
-218 QANKQNADLKNQH
+218 
-231 DAEIRSLNKKYDDRE
+231 
-246 ARHHRFA
+246 
-253 SRALD
+253 SRAMQN
-258 RYNNLRKT
+258 RKMNNIQAA
-266 NSNLQSRIDAL
+266 NDALQARIDDL
-277 SAVRANNLA
+277 TAVRAN
-286 KITKDQMDYKKAN
+286 KISKVTKDQMDYKKAN

>member
-14 ADGTEIGKFISK
+14 ADGTEVGKFISK

-52 VDPVSAQL
+52 VDPASAQL
-60 VARALERKFVTLTQM
+60 VSRALERKFVTLTQM

-87 AIDHLKNVHANLDLS
+87 AIDHLKNIHSNLDLTS
-102 SFFDVDDY
+102 LFDVDDY
-110 LAVSEESTA
+110 LAVSQEATA
-119 MHIFDADTVKAVYEA
+119 NHIFDAAEIKAVYEA
-134 FRQERLRAK
+134 FRQERLHAK
-143 PVNHLITRPQTPVRP
+143 PINHLRESLMDDMMARMRQDPKFNANVADAR
-158 MKEEFGE
+158 FNNL
-165 EYSDS
+165 SDED
-170 LLTSLGK
+170 K
-177 ARFAKA
+177 ARVMRHYNSPTVTRNK
-183 IDNGEFDPLMK
+183 DL
-194 QYGQGKSLGQASRD
+194 
-208 RERQTRRELD
+208 ERQLRAAD
-218 QANKQNADLKNQH
+218 QERNRLTNNF
-231 DAEIRSLNKKYDDRE
+231 
-246 ARHHRFA
+246 AR
-253 SRALD
+253 SRAMQNRRINAVQAD
-258 RYNNLRKT
+258 NDA
-266 NSNLQSRIDAL
+266 LQARIDDL
-277 SAVRANNLA
+277 TAVRTNGISHLA
-286 KITKDQMDYKKAN
+286 KDQDYKKAN

-325 VGIKSKIY
+325 VGIKTKIY

-377 AKIDAVSNTN
+377 AKIDAVSNTH

-407 NRFMSLRNDATAI
+407 NRFMSARNDATAI
-420 TTLVVSAYDVEM
+420 TTLMVSAYDVEM
-432 LRKMEDIDISNSRVA
+432 LRKMEDIDISDSRVA

-464 STESAKFIFDTG
+464 STESAKIIFDTG

-487 LKREDKMDYKQMI
+487 LKRDDKMDYKQMI
-500 QLLAGGR
+500 QLLAGGK

>member
-110 LAVSEESTA
+110 LAVSEEATA
-119 MHIFDADTVKAVYEA
+119 IHIFDADTVKAVYEA

-143 PVNHLITRPQTPVRP
+143 PINHLNTKPQTPVRP

-165 EYSDS
+165 EYPDS
-170 LLTSLGK
+170 LLDFLGRGK
-177 ARFAKA
+177 MAKDLA
-183 IDNGEFDPLMK
+183 DGKYDFKP
-194 QYGQGKSLGQASRD
+194 YAQGKSVLQKAIYAQHKAEHERDDALQQAADNDERARRIVQAGSRRYNRMRQSRD
-208 RERQTRRELD
+208 NLQTRI
-218 QANKQNADLKNQH
+218 NALTD
-231 DAEIRSLNKKYDDRE
+231 
-246 ARHHRFA
+246 
-253 SRALD
+253 
-258 RYNNLRKT
+258 
-266 NSNLQSRIDAL
+266 
-277 SAVRANNLA
+277 VRTSGISYLA
-286 KITKDQMDYKKAN
+286 KDQDYKKSN

-313 NDNNDPITVDAY
+313 NENNDPIKVDAY

-481 PYTFKT
+481 LYTFKT
-487 LKREDKMDYKQMI
+487 LKRDDKMDYKQMI

>member
-14 ADGTEIGKFISK
+14 ADGTEVGKFISK

-39 DLTMTFPVMVSNT
+39 DLTMTFPVMASNT
-52 VDPVSAQL
+52 VDPASAQL
-60 VARALERKFVTLTQM
+60 VSRALERKFVTLTQM

-87 AIDHLKNVHANLDLS
+87 AIDHLKNVHSNLDLS
-102 SFFDVDDY
+102 SLFDVDDY
-110 LAVSEESTA
+110 LAVSQEATA
-119 MHIFDADTVKAVYEA
+119 NHIFDAAEIKAVYEA
-134 FRQERLRAK
+134 FRQERLHAK
-143 PVNHLITRPQTPVRP
+143 PINHLRESLMDDMMSRMRKDPKFNANIADAR
-158 MKEEFGE
+158 FNNL
-165 EYSDS
+165 SDED
-170 LLTSLGK
+170 K
-177 ARFAKA
+177 ARAVKLLNTGTASRNKA
-183 IDNGEFDPLMK
+183 LEK
-194 QYGQGKSLGQASRD
+194 QNKSLTQQLKDIERD
-208 RERQTRRELD
+208 
-218 QANKQNADLKNQH
+218 NSK
-231 DAEIRSLNKKYDDRE
+231 LNN
-246 ARHHRFA
+246 
-253 SRALD
+253 S
-258 RYNNLRKT
+258 
-266 NSNLQSRIDAL
+266 NSNLQSRLDDIRNNT
-277 SAVRANNLA
+277 RAGLVKLA
-286 KITKDQMDYKKAN
+286 KDQDYKKAN

-325 VGIKSKIY
+325 VGIKTKIY

-377 AKIDAVSNTN
+377 AKIDAVSNTH

-407 NRFMSLRNDATAI
+407 NRFMSARNDATAI
-420 TTLVVSAYDVEM
+420 TTLMVSAYDVEM
-432 LRKMEDIDISNSRVA
+432 LRKMEDIDISDSRVA

-464 STESAKFIFDTG
+464 STESAKIIFDTG

-487 LKREDKMDYKQMI
+487 LKRDDKMDYKQMI
-500 QLLAGGR
+500 QLLAGGK

>member
-14 ADGTEIGKFISK
+14 ADGTEIGKFVSK

-110 LAVSEESTA
+110 LAVSEEATA

-143 PVNHLITRPQTPVRP
+143 PINHLITRPQTLVRP

-165 EYSDS
+165 EYPDS
-170 LLTSLGK
+170 LLDFLGRGK
-177 ARFAKA
+177 MAKDLA
-183 IDNGEFDPLMK
+183 DGKYDFKP
-194 QYGQGKSLGQASRD
+194 YAQGKSVIQKATYAQHKAEHERDAAQQQAADSDERARRIVQAGSRRYNRMRQSRD
-208 RERQTRRELD
+208 NLQTRL
-218 QANKQNADLKNQH
+218 NALTD
-231 DAEIRSLNKKYDDRE
+231 
-246 ARHHRFA
+246 
-253 SRALD
+253 
-258 RYNNLRKT
+258 
-266 NSNLQSRIDAL
+266 
-277 SAVRANNLA
+277 VRTSGISYLA
-286 KITKDQMDYKKAN
+286 KDQDYKKSN

-313 NDNNDPITVDAY
+313 NENNDPIKVDAY

-487 LKREDKMDYKQMI
+487 LKRDDKMDYKQMI

>member
-14 ADGTEIGKFISK
+14 ADGTEVGKFISK

-52 VDPVSAQL
+52 VDPASAQL
-60 VARALERKFVTLTQM
+60 VSRALERKFVTLTQM

-87 AIDHLKNVHANLDLS
+87 AIDHLKNVHSNLDLTS
-102 SFFDVDDY
+102 LFDVDDY
-110 LAVSEESTA
+110 LAVSQEATA
-119 MHIFDADTVKAVYEA
+119 NHIFDAAEIKAVYEA

-143 PVNHLITRPQTPVRP
+143 PLNHLH
-158 MKEEFGE
+158 EFLSKDVTDAIAKQPSVAKNLNIKQWNGL
-165 EYSDS
+165 SDDD
-170 LLTSLGK
+170 K
-177 ARFAKA
+177 ARVMRHYNSPTVTQNK
-183 IDNGEFDPLMK
+183 DL
-194 QYGQGKSLGQASRD
+194 
-208 RERQTRRELD
+208 ERQLRAAD
-218 QANKQNADLKNQH
+218 QERNRLTNNF
-231 DAEIRSLNKKYDDRE
+231 
-246 ARHHRFA
+246 AR
-253 SRALD
+253 SRAMQNRRINAVQAD
-258 RYNNLRKT
+258 NDA
-266 NSNLQSRIDAL
+266 LQARIDDL
-277 SAVRANNLA
+277 TAVRTNGISHLA
-286 KITKDQMDYKKAN
+286 KDQDYKKAN

-325 VGIKSKIY
+325 VGIKTKIY

-377 AKIDAVSNTN
+377 AKIDAVSNTH

-407 NRFMSLRNDATAI
+407 NRFMSARNDATAI
-420 TTLVVSAYDVEM
+420 TTLMVSAYDVEM
-432 LRKMEDIDISNSRVA
+432 LRKMEDIDISDSRVA

-464 STESAKFIFDTG
+464 STESAKIIFDTG

-487 LKREDKMDYKQMI
+487 LKRDDKMDYKQMI
-500 QLLAGGR
+500 QLLAGGK

>member
-1 MILKDLITDVLDA
+1 MILKDLITDVLDV
-14 ADGTEIGKFISK
+14 ADNSEIGKFISK

-52 VDPVSAQL
+52 VDPASAQL
-60 VARALERKFVTLTQM
+60 VSRALERKFVTLTQM

-87 AIDHLKNVHANLDLS
+87 AIDHLKNVHSNLDLS
-102 SFFDVDDY
+102 SLFDVDDY
-110 LAVSEESTA
+110 LAVSQEATA
-119 MHIFDADTVKAVYEA
+119 NHIFDAAEIKAVYEA

-143 PVNHLITRPQTPVRP
+143 PLNHLH
-158 MKEEFGE
+158 EFLSKDVTDAIAKQPSVAKNLNIKQWNGL
-165 EYSDS
+165 SDDD
-170 LLTSLGK
+170 K
-177 ARFAKA
+177 ARVMRHYNSPTVTQNK
-183 IDNGEFDPLMK
+183 DL
-194 QYGQGKSLGQASRD
+194 
-208 RERQTRRELD
+208 ERQLRAAD
-218 QANKQNADLKNQH
+218 QERNRLTNNF
-231 DAEIRSLNKKYDDRE
+231 
-246 ARHHRFA
+246 AR
-253 SRALD
+253 SRAMQNRRINAVQAD
-258 RYNNLRKT
+258 NDA
-266 NSNLQSRIDAL
+266 LQARIDDL
-277 SAVRANNLA
+277 TAVRTNGISHLA
-286 KITKDQMDYKKAN
+286 KDQDYKKAN

-325 VGIKSKIY
+325 VGIKTKIY

-377 AKIDAVSNTN
+377 AKIDAVSNTH

-407 NRFMSLRNDATAI
+407 NRFMSARNDATAI
-420 TTLVVSAYDVEM
+420 TTLMVSAYDVEM
-432 LRKMEDIDISNSRVA
+432 LRKMEDIDISDSRVA

-464 STESAKFIFDTG
+464 STESAKIIFDTG

-487 LKREDKMDYKQMI
+487 LKRDDKMDYKQMI
-500 QLLAGGR
+500 QLLAGGK

>member
-1 MILKDLITDVLDA
+1 MILKDLITDVLDV
-14 ADGTEIGKFISK
+14 ADNSEIGKFISK

-39 DLTMTFPVMVSNT
+39 DLTMTFPVMASNT
-52 VDPVSAQL
+52 VDPASAQL
-60 VARALERKFVTLTQM
+60 VSRALERKFVTLTQM

-87 AIDHLKNVHANLDLS
+87 AIDHLKNVHSNLDLS
-102 SFFDVDDY
+102 SLFDVDDY
-110 LAVSEESTA
+110 LAVSQEATA
-119 MHIFDADTVKAVYEA
+119 NHIFDAAEIKAVYEA
-134 FRQERLRAK
+134 FRQERLHAK
-143 PVNHLITRPQTPVRP
+143 PINHLRESLMDDMMDRMRQDPKFNANIADAR
-158 MKEEFGE
+158 FNNL
-165 EYSDS
+165 SDED
-170 LLTSLGK
+170 K
-177 ARFAKA
+177 ARAVNLLNTDTATRNRDLTRQNRTLTQQLNDIERNEGRMRRNFARTQSQSNRR
-183 IDNGEFDPLMK
+183 INDL
-194 QYGQGKSLGQASRD
+194 
-208 RERQTRRELD
+208 RQSND
-218 QANKQNADLKNQH
+218 
-231 DAEIRSLNKKYDDRE
+231 
-246 ARHHRFA
+246 
-253 SRALD
+253 
-258 RYNNLRKT
+258 
-266 NSNLQSRIDAL
+266 NLQSRLDDIRNNT
-277 SAVRANNLA
+277 RAGLTKLA
-286 KITKDQMDYKKAN
+286 KDQDYKKAN

-325 VGIKSKIY
+325 VGIKTKIY

-377 AKIDAVSNTN
+377 AKIDAVSNTH

-407 NRFMSLRNDATAI
+407 NRFMSARNDATAI
-420 TTLVVSAYDVEM
+420 TTLMVSAYDVEM
-432 LRKMEDIDISNSRVA
+432 LRKMEDIDISDSRVA

-464 STESAKFIFDTG
+464 STESAKIIFDTG

-487 LKREDKMDYKQMI
+487 LKRDDKMDYKQMI
-500 QLLAGGR
+500 QLLAGGK

>member
-14 ADGTEIGKFISK
+14 ADGTEVGKFISK

-52 VDPVSAQL
+52 VDPASAQL
-60 VARALERKFVTLTQM
+60 VSRALERKFVTLTQM
-75 LLSAISITSSKD
+75 LLSAISITNSKD
-87 AIDHLKNVHANLDLS
+87 AIDHLKNIHANLDLT

-110 LAVSEESTA
+110 LAVSQEATA
-119 MHIFDADTVKAVYEA
+119 NHIFDATEVKAVYEA

-143 PVNHLITRPQTPVRP
+143 PINHLH
-158 MKEEFGE
+158 E
-165 EYSDS
+165 S
-170 LLTSLGK
+170 LMDDMM
-177 ARFAKA
+177 AQMRQ
-183 IDNGEFDPLMK
+183 DPNFNTAV
-194 QYGQGKSLGQASRD
+194 ASN
-208 RERQTRRELD
+208 T
-218 QANKQNADLKNQH
+218 
-231 DAEIRSLNKKYDDRE
+231 
-246 ARHHRFA
+246 F
-253 SRALD
+253 
-258 RYNNLRKT
+258 NNLSDDDKLRAVRMLDT
-266 NSNLQSRIDAL
+266 DTATRNRDLSNQNRDLNQRLRDIERNEGRMRRNFARTQAQSNRRINDLRQSNNNLQSRLDDIRNNT
-277 SAVRANNLA
+277 RAGLTKLA
-286 KITKDQMDYKKAN
+286 KDQDYKKAN

-325 VGIKSKIY
+325 VGIKTKIY

-377 AKIDAVSNTN
+377 AKIDAVSNTH

-407 NRFMSLRNDATAI
+407 NRFMSARNDATAI
-420 TTLVVSAYDVEM
+420 TTLMMSSYDVEM
-432 LRKMEDIDISNSRVA
+432 LRKMEDIDISDSRVA

-464 STESAKFIFDTG
+464 STESAKIIFDTG

-487 LKREDKMDYKQMI
+487 LKRDDKMDYKQMI
-500 QLLAGGR
+500 QLLAGGK

>member
-87 AIDHLKNVHANLDLS
+87 AIDHLKNIHANLDLS

-110 LAVSEESTA
+110 LAVSEEATA

-143 PVNHLITRPQTPVRP
+143 PLNHLH
-158 MKEEFGE
+158 EFLSKDVTNAIAKQPGVANNLAVKQWNDL
-165 EYSDS
+165 SDAD
-170 LLTSLGK
+170 K
-177 ARFAKA
+177 ARVMKHYNSPTVTQNRDLERKLQAADQEKNRLTKNFA
-183 IDNGEFDPLMK
+183 
-194 QYGQGKSLGQASRD
+194 R
-208 RERQTRRELD
+208 
-218 QANKQNADLKNQH
+218 
-231 DAEIRSLNKKYDDRE
+231 
-246 ARHHRFA
+246 
-253 SRALD
+253 SRAMQNKRMND
-258 RYNNLRKT
+258 IRNANDA
-266 NSNLQSRIDAL
+266 LQSRIDDL
-277 SAVRANNLA
+277 TAVRAN
-286 KITKDQMDYKKAN
+286 KISKVTKDQMDYKKAN

>member
-1 MILKDLITDVLDA
+1 MILKDLITDVLDV
-14 ADGTEIGKFISK
+14 ADNSEIGKFISK

-52 VDPVSAQL
+52 VDPASAQL
-60 VARALERKFVTLTQM
+60 VSRALERKFVTLTQM

-87 AIDHLKNVHANLDLS
+87 AIDHLKNVHSNLDLS
-102 SFFDVDDY
+102 SLFDVDDY
-110 LAVSEESTA
+110 LAVSQEATA
-119 MHIFDADTVKAVYEA
+119 NHIFDATEIKAVYEA

-143 PVNHLITRPQTPVRP
+143 PLNHLH
-158 MKEEFGE
+158 EFLSKDVTDAIAKQPSVAKNLNIKQWNGL
-165 EYSDS
+165 SDED
-170 LLTSLGK
+170 K
-177 ARFAKA
+177 ARVMRHYNSPTVTRNK
-183 IDNGEFDPLMK
+183 DL
-194 QYGQGKSLGQASRD
+194 
-208 RERQTRRELD
+208 ERQLRAAD
-218 QANKQNADLKNQH
+218 QERNRLTNNF
-231 DAEIRSLNKKYDDRE
+231 
-246 ARHHRFA
+246 AR
-253 SRALD
+253 SRAMQN
-258 RYNNLRKT
+258 R
-266 NSNLQSRIDAL
+266 RIN
-277 SAVRANNLA
+277 AVRADNDALQARIDDLTAVRTNGISHLA
-286 KITKDQMDYKKAN
+286 KDQDYKKAN

-325 VGIKSKIY
+325 VGIKTKIY

-407 NRFMSLRNDATAI
+407 NRFMSARNDATAI
-420 TTLVVSAYDVEM
+420 TTLMMSAYDVEM
-432 LRKMEDIDISNSRVA
+432 LRKMEDIDISDSRVA

-464 STESAKFIFDTG
+464 STESAKIIFDTG

-487 LKREDKMDYKQMI
+487 LKRDDKMDYKQMI
-500 QLLAGGR
+500 QLLAGGK

>member
-1 MILKDLITDVLDA
+1 MILKDLITDVLDV
-14 ADGTEIGKFISK
+14 ADNSEIGKFISK

-52 VDPVSAQL
+52 VDPASAQL
-60 VARALERKFVTLTQM
+60 VSRALERKFVTLTQM

-87 AIDHLKNVHANLDLS
+87 AIDHLKNVHSNLDLS
-102 SFFDVDDY
+102 SLFDVDDY
-110 LAVSEESTA
+110 LAISQEATA
-119 MHIFDADTVKAVYEA
+119 NHIFDAAEIKAVYET
-134 FRQERLRAK
+134 FRQERLCAK
-143 PVNHLITRPQTPVRP
+143 PLSHLH
-158 MKEEFGE
+158 EFLSKDVTDAIARQPRVAGNIANRNFNDL
-165 EYSDS
+165 SDED
-170 LLTSLGK
+170 K
-177 ARFAKA
+177 ARVMNYYGSDTVTRNKA
-183 IDNGEFDPLMK
+183 LEK
-194 QYGQGKSLGQASRD
+194 QNKSLTQQLKD
-208 RERQTRRELD
+208 IER
-218 QANKQNADLKNQH
+218 ANSKLSN
-231 DAEIRSLNKKYDDRE
+231 S
-246 ARHHRFA
+246 
-253 SRALD
+253 
-258 RYNNLRKT
+258 
-266 NSNLQSRIDAL
+266 NSNLQSRLDDIRNN
-277 SAVRANNLA
+277 SRAGLV
-286 KITKDQMDYKKAN
+286 KLGKDQDYKKAN

-325 VGIKSKIY
+325 VGIKTKIY

-377 AKIDAVSNTN
+377 AKIDAVSNTH

-407 NRFMSLRNDATAI
+407 NRFMSARNDATAI
-420 TTLVVSAYDVEM
+420 TTLMVSAYDVEM
-432 LRKMEDIDISNSRVA
+432 LRKMEDIDISDSRVA